1 MGRLHYKGYTGS
13 VEYDEEDNYFFGSV
27 QGLKRDAIIYE
38 GDSAASLKKDF
49 EESVEDYLKMCEE
62 SHTEPEK
69 PYSGKL
75 MLRISP
81 SMHGMAAEK
90 AAEQGISLNEFI
102 SRAVTAAL

>member
-69 PYSGKL
+69 PDSGKL
-75 MLRISP
+75 VLRISP